1 MWICKECGCA
11 KFKIT
16 KIEETEREVVF
27 DKDGIE
33 DESKEIYS
41 NTRETLECANCGN
54 SGSIFHFIED
64 IAEWV
69 EEK

>member
-27 DKDGIE
+27 DKTELKMKAKRYIL
-33 DESKEIYS
+33 IP
-41 NTRETLECANCGN
+41 
-54 SGSIFHFIED
+54 
-64 IAEWV
+64 
-69 EEK
+69 EKH